1 MDRTMLSYKQS
12 LVLKK
17 LCRFSSTVHGSR
29 STHLI
34 QLPPVVD
41 RPVLLYVLY
50 TDLGTRNRS
59 VVLAPVLLYVLYTDL
74 GTRNR
79 SVVLAPLIYANS
91 VFFLVFKVADD
102 K

>member
-1 MDRTMLSYKQS
+1 
-12 LVLKK
+12 
-17 LCRFSSTVHGSR
+17 
-29 STHLI
+29 
-34 QLPPVVD
+34 VVD